1 METVGLPQVSA
12 VEQNPRCLT
21 PFVIAGSYLALL
33 RSTDSHQYEQSEC
46 NHPVLLGNYL
56 PILV

>member
-12 VEQNPRCLT
+12 VEQNPRWPI

-33 RSTDSHQYEQSEC
+33 RSTTSHQYEQSEC
-46 NHPVLLGNYL
+46 THPVLLDN
-56 PILV
+56 